1 MTRNRVRQQVYDAST
16 LQRLLILHKKKTH
29 FSVLLLRFEIR
40 SKEIKIKCWMKNQ
53 NA

>member
-1 MTRNRVRQQVYDAST
+1 MTRNRVRQQVYDAPETINSP
-16 LQRLLILHKKKTH
+16 QKKTH